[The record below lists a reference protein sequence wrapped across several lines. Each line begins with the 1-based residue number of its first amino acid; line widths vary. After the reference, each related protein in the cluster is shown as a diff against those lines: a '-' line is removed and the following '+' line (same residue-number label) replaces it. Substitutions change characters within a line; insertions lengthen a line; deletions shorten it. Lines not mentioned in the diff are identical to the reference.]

1 MDVRVYS
8 FRTTIP
14 QGSWQWTNNE
24 ITPFKLVYTFD
35 FFNYAGIHRPVW
47 LYTKPK
53 EISVKDV
60 TVFAQSINVENH
72 SAVLKYHV
80 EVEASHQPGTTC
92 VIQGAFKC
100 FLKLF
105 FLLQSR
111 KVSRLQ
117 YKHCW
122 KSNFSKSRI
131 FSIFLSC
138 KESYGN
144 LNVIAFFYY
153 FESFLIFFVL

>member
-117 YKHCW
+117 YKHC
-122 KSNFSKSRI
+122 
-131 FSIFLSC
+131 
-138 KESYGN
+138 
-144 LNVIAFFYY
+144 
-153 FESFLIFFVL
+153 

>member
-100 FLKLF
+100 ILKLF
-105 FLLQSR
+105 SFCNLEKFLDFSTNIAE
-111 KVSRLQ
+111 
-117 YKHCW
+117 
-122 KSNFSKSRI
+122 KSNFPKSRI
-131 FSIFLSC
+131 FSIFF
-138 KESYGN
+138 
-144 LNVIAFFYY
+144 IQ
-153 FESFLIFFVL
+153 

>member
-117 YKHCW
+117 SKHCW

-138 KESYGN
+138 KESYES
-144 LNVIAFFYY
+144 LNFTAFFVY
-153 FESFLIFFVL
+153 FE

>member
-24 ITPFKLVYTFD
+24 ITPFRLVYTFD
-35 FFNYAGIHRPVW
+35 FFNYAGIHRPVV

-53 EISVKDV
+53 EVSVSDV

-80 EVEASHQPGTTC
+80 EVESVGDQAGREHSFSR
-92 VIQGAFKC
+92 VLSKN
-100 FLKLF
+100 F
-105 FLLQSR
+105 FLYAIQ
-111 KVSRLQ
+111 K
-117 YKHCW
+117 
-122 KSNFSKSRI
+122 
-131 FSIFLSC
+131 
-138 KESYGN
+138 
-144 LNVIAFFYY
+144 
-153 FESFLIFFVL
+153 SFLEQTLLKIWTGKVCFH

>member
-1 MDVRVYS
+1 MDVRVYT
-8 FRTTIP
+8 FRYTIP

-80 EVEASHQPGTTC
+80 EVEASHQAGTC
-92 VIQGAFKC
+92 VIEGAFKC
-100 FLKLF
+100 FPKLF
-105 FLLQSR
+105 FLSLSLQSR
-111 KVSRLQ
+111 KVSGQQHRD
-117 YKHCW
+117 C
-122 KSNFSKSRI
+122 
-131 FSIFLSC
+131 
-138 KESYGN
+138 
-144 LNVIAFFYY
+144 
-153 FESFLIFFVL
+153 